1 MNKKEIKKAIHDN
14 GFFLSIPIDTNAPSF
29 AQKYK
34 NEIDSIPENAFPWG
48 GIASQEVINA
58 NGYGI
63 RLNAWRPAIATYLA
77 QNPIIFFGHEDNQAL
92 GHTLSAKVTKES
104 LEVMGYVRRQ
114 ADQQYA
120 AGNIEAGIY
129 RMLST
134 GHMTED
140 FEFQNEKTN
149 EVMSKQEFREVVSRQ
164 GYGEWLNDWYLWVT
178 KLRFLEWSIVGIGAV
193 NTAFKSNSGEEIWL
207 NHFNL
212 SKDEIMTRVLTN
224 GVDVTPENEGE
235 TPEVVDAPT
244 VEAGETPDAAPDATT
259 TEQTPPADVE
269 DTTEGVPPAETVEDE
284 AADAQAENAEAVPAP
299 ESNTVAITVA
309 QNAMPDDTRKI
320 ALLTGQKVL
329 EVEARLNKIEARLNS
344 VSVKRAIRPTFSSNE
359 APQGRTLA
367 DLINK

>member
-1 MNKKEIKKAIHDN
+1 MNKKQIKQAVHDN
-14 GFFLSIPIDTNAPSF
+14 GFFLSIPVDTNAAGF
-29 AQKYK
+29 EKKYK

-63 RLNAWRPAIATYLA
+63 RLNAWKPALAAYLA
-77 QNPIIFFGHEDNQAL
+77 QNPIIFFGHDDNQAL

-134 GHMTED
+134 GHLTKD
-140 FEFQNEKTN
+140 FEFQNDKSG
-149 EVMSKQEFREVVSRQ
+149 EVMSKQEFQEKLGVE

-178 KLRFLEWSIVGIGAV
+178 KLEFLEWSIVGIGAV
-193 NTAFKSNSGEEIWL
+193 KTAFKSNSGEDIWL
-207 NHFNL
+207 NHFNI
-212 SKDEIMTRVLTN
+212 SKDEIMTKALIN

-235 TPEVVDAPT
+235 TPEVVEAPET
-244 VEAGETPDAAPDATT
+244 VEGETPEAVEEEVTTEKAEAEVVQDTAEPAEETPEEAGE
-259 TEQTPPADVE
+259 
-269 DTTEGVPPAETVEDE
+269 G
-284 AADAQAENAEAVPAP
+284 EAVEAPAVP
-299 ESNTVAITVA
+299 EQNTVASAVA
-309 QNAMPDDTRKI
+309 TNAASDETRQI

-329 EVEARLNKIEARLNS
+329 EVERRINALETRLNS
-344 VSVKRAIRPTFSSNE
+344 VSVKKAVRQTFSSNDTS
-359 APQGRTLA
+359 QGGKTLA
-367 DLINK
+367 DLLGI